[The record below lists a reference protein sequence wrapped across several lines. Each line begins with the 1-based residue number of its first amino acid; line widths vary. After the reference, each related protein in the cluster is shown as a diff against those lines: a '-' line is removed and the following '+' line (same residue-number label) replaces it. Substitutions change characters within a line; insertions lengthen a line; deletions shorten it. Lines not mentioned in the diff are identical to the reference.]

1 MSGGGA
7 STPHGSLSETAA
19 PTAQEVL
26 RACVPACVPGE
37 GAGRWPVAPIS
48 CCAQSAGALLQNP
61 RLRATSLRSRW
72 RPCRPVPRWCRPEA
86 LLSANVPGPSPRPP
100 PRPCGGNKRLPL
112 KNDAAWRGDTALT
125 LSWAQLFAAWE
136 GPLAPS
142 SSFVPGYD
150 LMLTSRF
157 LDHPGLGALLQ
168 EALEMFLALDAAMGK
183 GGQGHRRWSAGPRK
197 EHAPRVTAAWI
208 QARLAAPLTC

>member
-1 MSGGGA
+1 MACRPDFLLCPERWGTSAESPAQGHLP
-7 STPHGSLSETAA
+7 SAA
-19 PTAQEVL
+19 GW
-26 RACVPACVPGE
+26 RA
-37 GAGRWPVAPIS
+37 
-48 CCAQSAGALLQNP
+48 
-61 RLRATSLRSRW
+61 
-72 RPCRPVPRWCRPEA
+72 CRPVPRRCRPEA
-86 LLSANVPGPSPRPP
+86 LLSANVPGPSPPAP
-100 PRPCGGNKRLPL
+100 APRPCGGNKRLPL

-208 QARLAAPLTC
+208 RARLAAPLTC

>member
-1 MSGGGA
+1 MACRPDFLLCPERWGTSAEPPAQGHLP
-7 STPHGSLSETAA
+7 SAA
-19 PTAQEVL
+19 GW
-26 RACVPACVPGE
+26 RACH
-37 GAGRWPVAPIS
+37 
-48 CCAQSAGALLQNP
+48 
-61 RLRATSLRSRW
+61 
-72 RPCRPVPRWCRPEA
+72 PVPRRCRPEA
-86 LLSANVPGPSPRPP
+86 LLSANVPAPP
-100 PRPCGGNKRLPL
+100 PPTPRPCGGNKRLPL

-208 QARLAAPLTC
+208 RAHLAAPLTC

>member
-61 RLRATSLRSRW
+61 RLRATSPPQPAGVL
-72 RPCRPVPRWCRPEA
+72 A
-86 LLSANVPGPSPRPP
+86 TPSHAGADRKRCSLQKACHP

-112 KNDAAWRGDTALT
+112 KKDAAWRGDAALK

-183 GGQGHRRWSAGPRK
+183 GGQGHRRWSAGPRN

-208 QARLAAPLTC
+208 RARLAAPLTC

>member
-1 MSGGGA
+1 M
-7 STPHGSLSETAA
+7 
-19 PTAQEVL
+19 
-26 RACVPACVPGE
+26 GE
-37 GAGRWPVAPIS
+37 GLRPRTALCLRRQPRQPRRFCGPAFLPVFPGR
-48 CCAQSAGALLQNP
+48 ALAVGLSP
-61 RLRATSLRSRW
+61 RFPAVPRALGHFCRTPSSGPPPLRSRLACLPP
-72 RPCRPVPRWCRPEA
+72 RPTPVPTGSAA
-86 LLSANVPGPSPRPP
+86 LCKRAWPLPP
-100 PRPCGGNKRLPL
+100 PRPCGGIKRLPL
-112 KNDAAWRGDTALT
+112 KNDAAWRGNASLT

-208 QARLAAPLTC
+208 RARLAAPLTC